1 MVVAGDDSLGT
12 VEERRIDMSADA
24 CRREQEGLFLF
35 HLGYQFWLEPS
46 VQCIGETLVA
56 ANYRPLRLASVVTPQ
71 KSRLVV
77 LLSPETDFAAVLFLP
92 ADDFSPFN
100 I

>member
-1 MVVAGDDSLGT
+1 
-12 VEERRIDMSADA
+12 MSADA

-56 ANYRPLRLASVVTPQ
+56 ANYRPLRLAFI
-71 KSRLVV
+71 RCY
-77 LLSPETDFAAVLFLP
+77 AAEK
-92 ADDFSPFN
+92 
-100 I
+100 

>member
-1 MVVAGDDSLGT
+1 
-12 VEERRIDMSADA
+12 MSADA

-46 VQCIGETLVA
+46 VQGVGETLVA
-56 ANYRPLRLASVVTPQ
+56 ANYCPLRLAFISVTPQ
-71 KSRLVV
+71 KSRLIV
-77 LLSPETDFAAVLFLP
+77 LLSPETDFAAVLFFP
-92 ADDFSPFN
+92 ADDFSPFD

>member
-1 MVVAGDDSLGT
+1 
-12 VEERRIDMSADA
+12 MSADA

-46 VQCIGETLVA
+46 VQGVGETLVA
-56 ANYRPLRLASVVTPQ
+56 ANYRPLRLPLSGVTPQ
-71 KSRLVV
+71 KSKLIV
-77 LLSPETDFAAVLFLP
+77 LLSLETDFAAVLFFP
-92 ADDFSPFN
+92 ANDFSPFN